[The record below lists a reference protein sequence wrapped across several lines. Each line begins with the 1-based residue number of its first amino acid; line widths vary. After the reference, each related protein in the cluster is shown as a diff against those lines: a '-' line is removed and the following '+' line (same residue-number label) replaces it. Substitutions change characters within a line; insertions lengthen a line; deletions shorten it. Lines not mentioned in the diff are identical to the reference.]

1 MSTDPGDER
10 LAGSDLLIETTPR
23 PGAGQP
29 AVTGSVLLVDD
40 DEAVRET
47 LGAVVARDGHRVVT
61 AGDLASAVGQLRDGH
76 FDVLVVDLRLG
87 QQDGFAVLREALA
100 LDPDVVGIVITG
112 YATLESAIEALKG
125 GAFSYLLK
133 PCDPADLRQAITAGL
148 HRRALVEARRL
159 EAQVASER
167 EARRLAQRAMQRV
180 ARLQEL
186 TAQLSSSLSTAEV
199 LDQVVR
205 AAVELLESPTAAVFL
220 SEGEQDDFHL
230 VAARGLDPD
239 KAPTLPRIG
248 SLAARA
254 SGEGRTIAIA
264 DVRRER
270 DIKLPALIGGK
281 SIGALVVAPVR
292 TPRGILGVIE
302 VYAPRPHRWQPD
314 ETDLLLAL
322 ASAAGIA
329 IDNARLHE
337 AMQQAILTRDHVMAS
352 VSHDLKNPIAAISGN
367 LQMLDSRLERIPE
380 AYSPEMIRSELQRI
394 RRLVL
399 SMSGFLDELVETM
412 RLEIG
417 GQVELHRAH
426 VDLSDLAADVVAIVQ
441 PTTTNHQLRLSARR
455 PVIGLWD
462 GNRLERV
469 ILNVVSNAIKYS
481 PGGGDIEIDVEQAGS
496 EAVVAVT
503 DHGIGI
509 SREDLERVFE
519 PFRRGSNV
527 GDISGTGLGLAGARR
542 IVEMHQGSMAVE
554 SVEGEGARFVIR
566 LPLEPPAGG

>member
-1 MSTDPGDER
+1 
-10 LAGSDLLIETTPR
+10 
-23 PGAGQP
+23 
-29 AVTGSVLLVDD
+29 
-40 DEAVRET
+40 
-47 LGAVVARDGHRVVT
+47 
-61 AGDLASAVGQLRDGH
+61 
-76 FDVLVVDLRLG
+76 
-87 QQDGFAVLREALA
+87 
-100 LDPDVVGIVITG
+100 
-112 YATLESAIEALKG
+112 
-125 GAFSYLLK
+125 
-133 PCDPADLRQAITAGL
+133 
-148 HRRALVEARRL
+148 
-159 EAQVASER
+159 
-167 EARRLAQRAMQRV
+167 
-180 ARLQEL
+180 
-186 TAQLSSSLSTAEV
+186 
-199 LDQVVR
+199 
-205 AAVELLESPTAAVFL
+205 
-220 SEGEQDDFHL
+220 
-230 VAARGLDPD
+230 
-239 KAPTLPRIG
+239 
-248 SLAARA
+248 
-254 SGEGRTIAIA
+254 
-264 DVRRER
+264 
-270 DIKLPALIGGK
+270 
-281 SIGALVVAPVR
+281 
-292 TPRGILGVIE
+292 
-302 VYAPRPHRWQPD
+302 
-314 ETDLLLAL
+314 L

-367 LQMLDSRLERIPE
+367 LQVLDSRLERNPE
-380 AYSPEMIRSELQRI
+380 AYSPDLIRSELQRI

-417 GQVELHRAH
+417 GQVELHPAH

-554 SVEGEGARFVIR
+554 SVEARARASLSVCR
-566 LPLEPPAGG
+566 WSRPLAASCSK